1 MEKLTPPDELA
12 SYHDLKVNSTWHQMT
27 YFRDLIRDLE
37 DAVGI
42 EVFSENK
49 SFEEMASTLF
59 SEADEK
65 WGDASG
71 REVIKILWAEETL
84 EQGEKIREYGGLVL
98 EAIDDLSP
106 AVRESLIAEKCLPP
120 EADKSL

>member
-1 MEKLTPPDELA
+1 M
-12 SYHDLKVNSTWHQMT
+12 
-27 YFRDLIRDLE
+27 
-37 DAVGI
+37 GI